1 LCILVAELLELGLE
15 RVVVADV
22 VADVIADVVADVVAD
37 VAAIVAVVAIAIE
50 LEVLALTKVPT
61 PQGIASPLGWVE
73 FAGSVLSPEGEAIV
87 KRVVHVEFAVSSPLV
102 N

>member
-22 VADVIADVVADVVAD
+22 VADVAADVVADVVA
-37 VAAIVAVVAIAIE
+37 VVAVE
-50 LEVLALTKVPT
+50 LEALALTKVPT
-61 PQGIASPLGWVE
+61 PHGIAAPLGWVE
-73 FAGSVLSPEGEAIV
+73 FAGSVLWPEGEAIV
-87 KRVVHVEFAVSSPLV
+87 KRVVHVEFAVSLPLV

>member
-1 LCILVAELLELGLE
+1 MCILVAELLELGLE

-22 VADVIADVVADVVAD
+22 VADVVAEVAADVVADVVAD
-37 VAAIVAVVAIAIE
+37 AAVE
-50 LEVLALTKVPT
+50 LEALALTKVPT